1 MQQVLNQFQGV
12 SHRSSC
18 SRWRCVGGPDDIL
31 TVLVAEKL
39 DAYTYA
45 TLVVYGP
52 QVAVV
57 SGHYTELAGTR

>member
-1 MQQVLNQFQGV
+1 MNQFQGV
-12 SHRSSC
+12 SHCGSC
-18 SRWRCVGGPDDIL
+18 ARWRCVGGPYNIL

-39 DAYTYA
+39 DAYVYV

-57 SGHYTELAGTR
+57 SGHYIEFAGTKR